1 MFQEALNYPR
11 NGDSAIKN
19 IAIGG
24 LLLLFSFLLVP
35 TFLVMGYIVR
45 ALRMVMDG
53 EEEPPEFDEWGEL
66 LTDGLKVFVIGFVYA
81 LVPAIIAFVAV
92 IASGASIGLG
102 GDSAAGGLAAGLIF
116 LVASLVLFVVSL
128 ALAYVL
134 PAAVVSFARED
145 SIGAAFSYGD
155 LRPMLFSRTYATGW
169 LVAFGIAIL
178 SGVIIGVLNAV
189 VIGVILAPFVSFYAN
204 LAGTHAIGEAV
215 REMPAMEEGPDSTA
229 GQAAI

>member
-1 MFQEALNYPR
+1 MFQEAINYPR

-19 IAIGG
+19 LAIGG

-35 TFLVMGYIVR
+35 AFLVLGYILR

-53 EEEPPEFDEWGEL
+53 EEELPEFDEWGEL
-66 LTDGLKVFVIGFVYA
+66 LTDGLQVFAIGFVYA
-81 LVPAIIAFVAV
+81 LIPALIATVAV

-116 LVASLVLFVVSL
+116 LVTSLVLFVVSL

-134 PAAVVSFARED
+134 PAAVVAFARED
-145 SIGAAFSYGD
+145 RLGAAFSVAE
-155 LRPMLFSRTYATGW
+155 LRPLLFSRTYATGW
-169 LVAFGIAIL
+169 LVAFGISFLAGI
-178 SGVIIGVLNAV
+178 VIGVLNAV

-229 GQAAI
+229 GQPAV